1 MRGLRTVY
9 EQAHGVLI
17 DDEALQAAAVL
28 SDRYISGRQL
38 PDKAIDVL
46 DTAAARVAINLTSA
60 PRQVSALK
68 TNSTIRDG
76 NRDAGA
82 GATLSLSRPDERL
95 SVLQQQRIEIEQ
107 QTHCPEYRLGK
118 ATTFGPAD
126 YRTESGPVGTRRERH
141 R

>member
-68 TNSTIRDG
+68 TNSTIRG
-76 NRDAGA
+76 WK
-82 GATLSLSRPDERL
+82 SR
-95 SVLQQQRIEIEQ
+95 
-107 QTHCPEYRLGK
+107 CW
-118 ATTFGPAD
+118 
-126 YRTESGPVGTRRERH
+126 SGSNASA
-141 R
+141 